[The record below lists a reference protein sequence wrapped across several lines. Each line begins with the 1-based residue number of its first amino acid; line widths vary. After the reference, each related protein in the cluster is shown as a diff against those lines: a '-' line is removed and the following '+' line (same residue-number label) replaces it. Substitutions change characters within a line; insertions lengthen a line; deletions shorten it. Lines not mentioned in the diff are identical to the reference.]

1 MWMLALLLAC
11 GDGEDTDV
19 ADTDTSGDTD
29 DTDTDT
35 APQALI
41 VDFET
46 TLGTFAVQ
54 LDDENAPITT
64 ANFLTYVDEG
74 FYDGD
79 DGLGA
84 TVFHRVIPD
93 FVTQGGGQTESGAG
107 KATHDPIVLESQNGL
122 SNARGTIAMARTSV
136 PDSATSQFYVN
147 LVNNGFLDYVSDSE
161 PGYAVFGEV
170 IEGMDTIDA
179 MAAVETDASDE
190 PVTPI
195 VITACERR

>member
-11 GDGEDTDV
+11 GGGEDTDV
-19 ADTDTSGDTD
+19 ADTDTNGDTD
-29 DTDTDT
+29 DTDT
-35 APQALI
+35 APPALI

-46 TLGTFAVQ
+46 TLGSFAVQ

-93 FVTQGGGQTESGAG
+93 FVAQGGGQTESGAG
-107 KATHDPIVLESQNGL
+107 KATHDPIVLESDNGL
-122 SNARGTIAMARTSV
+122 SNVRGTIAMARTSV

-147 LVNNGFLDYVSDSE
+147 LVDNDFLDFQDESN